1 MRILVIEDEKKV
13 AEFISHG
20 LAEDWKAI
28 SLDKLEKDQQVRVQ
42 YVTNKDGFLVALSIK
57 PLK

>member
-1 MRILVIEDEKKV
+1 MIEDEKKV